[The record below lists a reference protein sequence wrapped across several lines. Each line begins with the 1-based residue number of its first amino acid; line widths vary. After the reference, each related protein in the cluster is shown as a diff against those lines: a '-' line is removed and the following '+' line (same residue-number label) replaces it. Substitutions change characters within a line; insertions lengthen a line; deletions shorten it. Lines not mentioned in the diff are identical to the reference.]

1 MREGGRG
8 RAGREGWRD
17 GVVEEGDGGKKHG
30 PVCGDSVE
38 LRDCGG
44 EAEGEGEDGDV
55 VGGGEDGG
63 AVVAMTRHGAGGWW
77 WW

>member
-1 MREGGRG
+1 MRQGGRDG
-8 RAGREGWRD
+8 EMGLSKREM
-17 GVVEEGDGGKKHG
+17 GGEKHG

-44 EAEGEGEDGDV
+44 EAEGEREDGDV

-77 WW
+77 CWW